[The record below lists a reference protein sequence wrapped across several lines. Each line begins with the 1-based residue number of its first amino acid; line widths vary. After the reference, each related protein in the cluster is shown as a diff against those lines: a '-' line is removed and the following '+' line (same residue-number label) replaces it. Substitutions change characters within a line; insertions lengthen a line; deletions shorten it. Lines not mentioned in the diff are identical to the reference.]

1 MKNVNPQR
9 FGRIKPEEIAFNG
22 SPLPDTPPV
31 MEPPARNER
40 TNERSEKRP
49 ERRQAKPVIEQ
60 PAAGSYVIEVPV
72 ERAKTR
78 HSFDIFEDQKAAL
91 SKIQLAAVDAGH
103 KKKQPLG
110 DMLQEAI
117 DDYITKK
124 VGEMPNIKLVREQ
137 KVEKTNE
144 RSDVRPDKTMP

>member
-9 FGRIKPEEIAFNG
+9 FGKIKPEEIAFNG
-22 SPLPDTPPV
+22 SPLPDAPPAT
-31 MEPPARNER
+31 EPPTKNER

-49 ERRQAKPVIEQ
+49 EKRQVKPVIEQ
-60 PAAGSYVIEVPV
+60 PAGSYVIEVPV

-103 KKKQPLG
+103 KKKQALG

-117 DDYITKK
+117 DDYIIKK
-124 VGEMPNIKLVREQ
+124 VGEMPNIKLARER